1 MLLLAGLGNPGDK
14 YRDNRHNVGFMA
26 VDEIIH
32 RHRFSAPRKRFH
44 GDTAEGVVGGEKV
57 LALKPMTFMNKS
69 GKAVAAAANF
79 YKLPPERVV
88 VLYDELD
95 LAPGKVRVKRG
106 GGAGGH
112 NGIRDI
118 DAHFAKDYW
127 RVRIGIGHPGEK
139 ARVMGHVL
147 GDFGKAD
154 RDWLFPVL
162 EAISSEL
169 SLLVDGDHEKFM
181 SRVAHLVGPVKVPGR
196 GEKES

>member
-1 MLLLAGLGNPGDK
+1 MLLLAGLGNPGGK

-32 RHRFSAPRKRFH
+32 RHSFSAVRKRFH
-44 GDTAEGVVGGEKV
+44 GDVSEGVITSEKV

-69 GKAVAAAANF
+69 GQAVAAAASF
-79 YKLPPERVV
+79 YKLPPERIV

-112 NGIRDI
+112 NGIKDI
-118 DAHFAKDYW
+118 DSHIGKDYW
-127 RVRIGIGHPGEK
+127 RIRIGIGHPGDK
-139 ARVMGHVL
+139 DRVLNYVL

-154 RDWLFPVL
+154 REWLFPVL
-162 EAISSEL
+162 EAISSEMPL
-169 SLLVDGDHEKFM
+169 MVGGDFEKFM
-181 SRVAHLVGPVKVPGR
+181 SRVAHLAGPAPKNNG
-196 GEKES
+196 KEET

>member
-1 MLLLAGLGNPGDK
+1 
-14 YRDNRHNVGFMA
+14 
-26 VDEIIH
+26 
-32 RHRFSAPRKRFH
+32 
-44 GDTAEGVVGGEKV
+44 
-57 LALKPMTFMNKS
+57 
-69 GKAVAAAANF
+69 
-79 YKLPPERVV
+79 
-88 VLYDELD
+88 
-95 LAPGKVRVKRG
+95 VRVKRG

-127 RVRIGIGHPGEK
+127 RVRIGIGHPGDK

-154 RDWLFPVL
+154 REWLFPVL

-181 SRVAHLVGPVKVPGR
+181 SRVAHLVGPVKVPGK